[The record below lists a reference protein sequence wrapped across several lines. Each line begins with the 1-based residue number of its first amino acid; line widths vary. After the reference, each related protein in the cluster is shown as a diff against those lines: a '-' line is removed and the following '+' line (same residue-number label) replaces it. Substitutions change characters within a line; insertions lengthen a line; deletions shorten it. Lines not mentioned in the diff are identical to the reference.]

1 MALHLA
7 MMRTNLTQIPEKGQD
22 HAAILAELAQLKSTD
37 LAWKQGRAWSMVY
50 YADEAHQQLIEEA
63 YCVCFSENYLNPFAF
78 GSLKNMEQE
87 VIRMAIDLLNG
98 KEEATGVMTSGGTES
113 IFLAVYTYR
122 ERARQLYPHIRK
134 PEMVIAITTHPAFEK
149 AGYLLNIKVRKAP
162 VDDQLRVIPGEMA
175 KLINRNTIFMAASA
189 PSYPHGVLD
198 PISQLSVIAQN
209 SNLPF
214 HVDGCIGGFMLP
226 WVEKLGY
233 PLEIFDFRLPG
244 VTSMSADVHKFG
256 YGAKGASVLLY
267 QSMDYLKYQF
277 FIATEWPGGIYASPT
292 FMGSRP
298 GGSIA
303 AAWAALRGLGQEGY
317 LAIAE
322 ELMNGVKKIEQ
333 GLTELPEIQILGD
346 PCMNIIA
353 FNTKK
358 NHPDIFVIADQLE
371 KKGWMIDRQQFP
383 NCIHLTVMKNNIPV
397 INTYLSD
404 LKGAILHA
412 IENPQET
419 AQGNAALYG
428 LMARI
433 PFRGMVG
440 KNVRKIFEN
449 LYDFR
454 KLSKQESDPT
464 FASEDSTTLPVD
476 GSRWMGVLNRFLA
489 WWSRK

>member
-1 MALHLA
+1 
-7 MMRTNLTQIPEKGQD
+7 MMRTNLTQIPDKGQEHD
-22 HAAILAELAQLKSTD
+22 SILGELAQLKSTD
-37 LAWKQGRAWSMVY
+37 IAWKQGRVWSMVY
-50 YADEAHQQLIEEA
+50 YVDEAHQHLIEEA
-63 YCVCFSENYLNPFAF
+63 YSSCFSENYLNPFAF

-87 VIRMAIDLLNG
+87 VIRMTINLLNG
-98 KEEATGVMTSGGTES
+98 NDTTTGVMTSGGTES

-122 ERARQLYPHIRK
+122 ERARQLFPRIRE
-134 PEMVIAITTHPAFEK
+134 PEMVISTTTHPAFEK
-149 AGYLLNIKVRKAP
+149 AGHILNIKVRKAP
-162 VDDQLRVIPGEMA
+162 VDDQLRAIPAEMA
-175 KLINRNTIFMAASA
+175 KLINKNTIFMAASA

-233 PLEIFDFRLPG
+233 PVDAFDFRLPG
-244 VTSMSADVHKFG
+244 VTSMSADLHKFG

-267 QSMDYLKYQF
+267 QNMDYLKYQF
-277 FIATEWPGGIYASPT
+277 FITTEWPGGIYASPT

-298 GGSIA
+298 GGAIA
-303 AAWAALRGLGQEGY
+303 AAWAALRGLGREGY

-322 ELMNGVKKIEQ
+322 ELMEGVKQLKK

-353 FNTKK
+353 FNTKN

-371 KKGWMIDRQQFP
+371 HQGWMVDRQQMP
-383 NCIHLTVMKNNIPV
+383 NCIHLTVMRNNIPV
-397 INTYLSD
+397 INTYLRD
-404 LKGAILHA
+404 LRGAILHA
-412 IENPQET
+412 IDNPQET

-433 PFRGMVG
+433 PFRGMVE
-440 KNVRKIFEN
+440 KNVRNIFEQ
-449 LYDFR
+449 LYDFTKSGEQKR
-454 KLSKQESDPT
+454 TSKDTNEETSPILAET
-464 FASEDSTTLPVD
+464 P
-476 GSRWMGVLNRFLA
+476 RWMGALNRFLA